1 MSEFVVPP
9 YWSGADGPPRRGARV
24 LRPLATALVRLAWD
38 VRVYDRHHVPA
49 GGPVI
54 LAANHTGFLD
64 GPLTYAVMA
73 RPVHALIK
81 REMFRGALGALLRKV
96 GQIAVDRSIVD
107 LRAVKSSLA
116 VLDRGD
122 ALAIYPEGT
131 RGAGDFSVIKPGVA
145 YLGLCTGA
153 PIVPVAILGTRV
165 PGKSVG
171 SIPSVRSR
179 LDVVFGPALS
189 IDPVPWPRRRDLV
202 REHAVAVRSKL
213 VEHIRHACELTGRAL
228 PGPVASPELE
238 PGPVITHEGEKP

>member
-1 MSEFVVPP
+1 MTAFVVPP

-24 LRPLATALVRLAWD
+24 LRPLATALVRAMWD
-38 VRVYDRHHVPA
+38 VRVYDRHHVPT

-64 GPLTYAVMA
+64 GPLVYAVAA

-81 REMFRGALGALLRKV
+81 REMFRGAVGSVLRKV
-96 GQIAVDRSIVD
+96 GQISVDRSVVD
-107 LRAVKSSLA
+107 AGAVKSMLA

-122 ALAIYPEGT
+122 TLAIYPEGT
-131 RGAGDFSVIKPGVA
+131 RGAGDFAEIKSGVA

-165 PGKSVG
+165 PGRSVG

-189 IDPVPWPRRRDLV
+189 IDPVPWPRRRHVV
-202 REHAVAVRSKL
+202 REHAMAVRTKL
-213 VEHIRHACELTGRAL
+213 VEHLRHACALTGRSL

-238 PGPVITHEGEKP
+238 PGPVVTREGEKS